1 MLGQSD
7 SLSISSKLCRYKL
20 SIKFVTTIR
29 NFHALRE
36 HYLLYITIS
45 SYKNDKLERP
55 TSSNTRMCFF
65 IIVNEL
71 FVYSGISL
79 NDWKKKEFYILSS
92 NHHPPWRVLRPS
104 GRESGGKVDGF

>member
-29 NFHALRE
+29 NFHA
-36 HYLLYITIS
+36 
-45 SYKNDKLERP
+45 YKSDKLERP
-55 TSSNTRMCFF
+55 SSSDTRMCFF

-79 NDWKKKEFYILSS
+79 SDWKKKEFTSYQVTAT
-92 NHHPPWRVLRPS
+92 HPGGCFDQAVASPVVRLMDFKLRIYW
-104 GRESGGKVDGF
+104 

>member
-29 NFHALRE
+29 NFHA
-36 HYLLYITIS
+36 LYITIS

-79 NDWKKKEFYILSS
+79 NDWKKKEFHILSS
-92 NHHPPWRVLRPS
+92 NYHPPWRVLRPS
-104 GRESGGKVDGF
+104 GRASGGKVDGF